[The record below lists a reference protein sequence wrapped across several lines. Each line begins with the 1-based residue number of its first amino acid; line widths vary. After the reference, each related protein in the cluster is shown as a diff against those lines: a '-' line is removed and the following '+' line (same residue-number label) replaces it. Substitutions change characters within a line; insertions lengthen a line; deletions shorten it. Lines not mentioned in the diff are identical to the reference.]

1 MFTWRHFK
9 NKKYLS
15 SYYFRNIFNLINN
28 EKLNLNLKNKNI
40 SLYFSLHH
48 KLNRYINKFIK
59 NRYIHFLDENL
70 ISECLSKTNMVVSDF
85 SSIIFDSIYQQK
97 PFIIYIP
104 DANDP
109 IIRDIYD
116 NNYYE
121 VIEFLKTGK
130 IVFKNKFFELEEAI
144 NKIIYYINNNYTL
157 ENEMKEFYDSFEL
170 NKRNNT
176 IDFINYIINE
186 KYENEI

>member
-1 MFTWRHFK
+1 MKTSFLNVFQKQIWLF
-9 NKKYLS
+9 L
-15 SYYFRNIFNLINN
+15 IFLQLFLIQ
-28 EKLNLNLKNKNI
+28 
-40 SLYFSLHH
+40 
-48 KLNRYINKFIK
+48 YINK
-59 NRYIHFLDENL
+59 NHLL
-70 ISECLSKTNMVVSDF
+70 
-85 SSIIFDSIYQQK
+85 
-97 PFIIYIP
+97 YIP

-130 IVFKNKFFELEEAI
+130 IAFKNKFFELEEAI

-176 IDFINYIINE
+176 IDFINYII
-186 KYENEI
+186 K